1 MPEVNIQNII
11 LNFKNIRIRLAWI
24 LEIIYLVLFGIV
36 VLYLFLQKTTFEIP
50 WDAFMRTEDDVLRQW
65 CRWLLEP
72 PYYLL
77 GYVAILRCVIQ
88 KEYNWKRI
96 ISAVLILL
104 CGRYIWAQN
113 GNFKIILLTFL
124 IVGVQGISFRK
135 LIKEYFFL
143 ISTALIVTIICAISG
158 ITENYIL
165 MRGEHMRMFF
175 GINSPTNFASFIFF
189 QILCWWYLR
198 KDKLTYIEAG
208 ITTAISVFLY
218 IFCHTRT
225 ACALLTLVSV
235 CMVWTRFQTQ
245 KAKKKNGHYQMNS
258 VLASLCALMHPVF
271 AIIIIVFT
279 ISYTATL
286 HLYSTV
292 NGWLSGRLALGK
304 TAFEVYG
311 ISWFGQYVPV
321 YGFSDGQAVDN
332 YFYIDSTYV
341 QMPIMFGV
349 VAMILLLSG
358 CLYISCRALRDKDW
372 ILLLIFVLIGMH
384 CITDPHLIELQF
396 CPFLLALLADMGKPD
411 GLGMRDIF
419 RRIRWKKESP
429 V

>member
-1 MPEVNIQNII
+1 MPEANTQNMIQ
-11 LNFKNIRIRLAWI
+11 NFKNIWNRLAGI

-36 VLYLFLQKTTFEIP
+36 ILYLFLQKTTFEIP

-77 GYVAILRCVIQ
+77 GYVAILRCAIQ

-113 GNFKIILLTFL
+113 GNFKIILLTLL
-124 IVGVQGISFRK
+124 IVGAQGISFRK
-135 LIKEYFFL
+135 MIREYFFI
-143 ISTALIVTIICAISG
+143 ISTALTVTIICAISG
-158 ITENYIL
+158 LTENYIL
-165 MRGEHMRMFF
+165 MRGEHIRMFF

-198 KDKLTYIEAG
+198 KDKLIYVEAG
-208 ITTAISVFLY
+208 ITAVFSVFLY

-225 ACALLTLVSV
+225 VCALLILVSV
-235 CMVWTRFQTQ
+235 CMAWMRFQTQ

-258 VLASLCALMHPVF
+258 ALASLCVLAHPVF
-271 AIIIIVFT
+271 AIIIIALT
-279 ISYTATL
+279 ISYTATSRL
-286 HLYSTV
+286 HSIV
-292 NGWLSGRLALGK
+292 NGWLSDRLALGK
-304 TAFEVYG
+304 TAFDVYG
-311 ISWFGQYVPV
+311 ISWFGQYVPT

-341 QMPIMFGV
+341 QMPIMFGIV
-349 VAMILLLSG
+349 TMILLLSA
-358 CLYISCRALRDKDW
+358 CVFISCRALKNRDW
-372 ILLLIFVLIGMH
+372 VFLLILVFTGIH

-396 CPFLLALLADMGKPD
+396 CPFLLALLADVREQD
-411 GLGMRDIF
+411 GLGLAEIF
-419 RRIRWKKESP
+419 GRIRWKKELP